1 MKIDFPIPAQGMDM
15 ARLWQEAFGDSFEFI
30 EGFFCTAYSPARCRC
45 VTIGGEVA
53 AVLYWLDTEYDGQ
66 RFAYIYAVATK
77 KSHRGK
83 GLCRLLMEDTHTH
96 LQGRGYAGA
105 LLVPQTAAL
114 REMYAAFG
122 YRSCTTVS
130 ETFCAAGDVPAE
142 LHRID
147 AEEYARLRREF
158 LPRSGVVQEGENLR
172 FLETQV
178 QFFRGPD
185 FLLAAQ
191 KAEEDTL
198 FGTELLGSADT
209 APGILKA
216 LGYRQGTFRT
226 PGQKQDFAMFLPL
239 AEGVLPPDYFGIP
252 FD

>member
-1 MKIDFPIPAQGMDM
+1 MTFDYPIPEQLPLLKQ
-15 ARLWQEAFGDSFEFI
+15 LWKTAFGDTEEFLSA
-30 EGFFCTAYSPARCRC
+30 FFTTAYSPLRCR
-45 VTIGGEVA
+45 IARENGETLGM
-53 AVLYWLDTEYDGQ
+53 LYWFDVICRGQ
-66 RFAYIYAVATK
+66 KLAYLYAVATHPD
-77 KSHRGK
+77 HRSK
-83 GLCRLLMEDTHTH
+83 GVCRRLMADTHAV
-96 LQGRGYAGA
+96 LQENGYAGA

-158 LPRSGVVQEGENLR
+158 LPRSGVVLESENLR

-239 AEGVLPPDYFGIP
+239 AEGILPPDYFGIP